1 MENSSQKH
9 IVFFSSWYPSKF
21 NPVLGIFVQRHAR
34 AAALHHR
41 VTVFHACADESMLE
55 GEFRIERNTEGK
67 LNEVILY
74 YGRKNSSLGLLK
86 IYKQK
91 RRLEKYYRF
100 GMQKVEQWYG
110 KPDLLHLHVI
120 WPLGGIAVRC
130 ARKWKV
136 PLLLSE
142 HWTGYF
148 AEDGR
153 YKGFWMK
160 LLTRKTVRKAKGICV
175 LNQKQEEVLK
185 QHGLRNTFFL
195 VHNVVDTSLFYP
207 SDEDEYQRIHAICVA
222 ALDDRQKN
230 ISGLLKAFRNIRR
243 NYPQVELTIVGSGEH
258 ESSLKLQSNELGL
271 TQRGVNFTGALKPEE
286 IAERM
291 RHSNLLMLNS
301 RFENQPVVILEA
313 LCTGLSVLSTNVGG
327 ISELVNESNGV
338 LFSSSDENGIEKAF
352 EQWFKMHEQ
361 FKRKHIAADAASK
374 FDLKAVGDALHSV
387 YAQILG
393 IC

>member
-67 LNEVILY
+67 LNEVTLY

-130 ARKWKV
+130 ARKWNV

-185 QHGLRNTFFL
+185 QHGLKNTFFL
-195 VHNVVDTSLFYP
+195 VPNVVDTSLFYP
-207 SDEDEYQRIHAICVA
+207 SDENEDQRIHAICVA

-286 IAERM
+286 IADKM
-291 RHSNLLMLNS
+291 RHSTLLILNS

-327 ISELVNESNGV
+327 ISELVNESNGI
-338 LFSSSDENGIEKAF
+338 LFSSLDENGLEKAF